1 MLASLHDSRQF
12 SLRFSDH
19 NVSDQ
24 GWSECHSGPHAG
36 SQKQRFALVGTD
48 HGYLSR
54 ACISCCCCHS
64 SHLVNWH
71 GAGESQQLS
80 DRTTLQRQLYT
91 NKLSY
96 SCKPSADGVH
106 LNFRVQDTIR
116 QLHPNANNA
125 HLLAPFPEAG
135 MGQTKPNQKKNT
147 LQPLRKLDQATPCSR
162 LELAS
167 EQCLSVC
174 DSV

>member
-1 MLASLHDSRQF
+1 MLASLHDSKQF

-36 SQKQRFALVGTD
+36 SRKQRFALVGTG

-54 ACISCCCCHS
+54 ARISCCCCHS
-64 SHLVNWH
+64 WHLVNWH
-71 GAGESQQLS
+71 GVGESQQLS

-96 SCKPSADGVH
+96 SRKPSADGVH
-106 LNFRVQDTIR
+106 WTSEFRLPFDSCILMPTLHTCLLPSLKQVWAR
-116 QLHPNANNA
+116 QNQTRRKTLCS
-125 HLLAPFPEAG
+125 LLG
-135 MGQTKPNQKKNT
+135 
-147 LQPLRKLDQATPCSR
+147 S
-162 LELAS
+162 
-167 EQCLSVC
+167 
-174 DSV
+174 